1 MEYATDISGK
11 TQDDDNK
18 YYNIFEKI
26 QNDNYYDI
34 SAKIQDDNY
43 YRHVGWN
50 GGDYYCKTYF
60 SEATI
65 RTISSKITDF
75 LQGVDPE
82 GRSIVV
88 PDKTILSV
96 MSDIYK
102 SYKPPVGD
110 IHSRLIV
117 STGNIY
123 RDNYIQNMIDQT
135 IEVITSYVKNTIG
148 IEENNKKLTIWTTV
162 YGDFN
167 RHGLQQTPQIKIRN
181 KHPTHFQF
189 HMRY

>member
-1 MEYATDISGK
+1 MEYASDIFG
-11 TQDDDNK
+11 
-18 YYNIFEKI
+18 KI

-50 GGDYYCKTYF
+50 GGNEYSKTYF

-65 RTISSKITDF
+65 RTISTKITDF
-75 LQGVDPE
+75 LEGVDPQ

-88 PDKTILSV
+88 PDKTI
-96 MSDIYK
+96 
-102 SYKPPVGD
+102 
-110 IHSRLIV
+110 RLIV
-117 STGNIY
+117 SSGSIY

-167 RHGLQQTPQIKIRN
+167 RHGLQQTPKIKIRN
-181 KHPTHFQF
+181 KHPDHFQF

>member
-11 TQDDDNK
+11 IEDD
-18 YYNIFEKI
+18 NIFEKF
-26 QNDNYYDI
+26 
-34 SAKIQDDNY
+34 QDDNY

-50 GGDYYCKTYF
+50 GGDYYEKTYF
-60 SEATI
+60 SKPTI
-65 RTISSKITDF
+65 RTISAKITDF
-75 LQGVDPE
+75 LEGVDPK

-88 PDKTILSV
+88 PDKTILSI
-96 MSDIYK
+96 MGDIYN

-110 IHSRLIV
+110 IQSRLIV
-117 STGNIY
+117 SSGSIY

-135 IEVITSYVKNTIG
+135 IEIITSYVKNTIG

-167 RHGLQQTPQIKIRN
+167 RHGLQQTPKIKIRN